1 MEDYEQ
7 YDKLNNPIDTMPPT
21 IRDNT
26 DTVVIF
32 LRLMDVQ
39 SK

>member
-7 YDKLNNPIDTMPPT
+7 YDKLKYTIDIMPPT
-21 IRDNT
+21 IRD
-26 DTVVIF
+26 DTERVVTF
-32 LRLMDVQ
+32 LNLMDVQ